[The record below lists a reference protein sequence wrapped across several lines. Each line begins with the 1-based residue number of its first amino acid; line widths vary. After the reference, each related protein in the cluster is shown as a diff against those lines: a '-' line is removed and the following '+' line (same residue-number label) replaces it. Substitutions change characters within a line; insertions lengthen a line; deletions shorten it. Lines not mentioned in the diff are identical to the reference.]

1 MDPVTTLRK
10 LGKLKYAVA
19 RLPLSLLDASVVRH
33 WDEDAAARVG
43 FERYLGTLDLLAGRL
58 LADDAIR
65 QRGSLLWHSAGSDVW
80 AQATAD
86 QAVASEPAAGAPAS
100 GPVAEAPASGWV
112 AEAPEGGRVAEAP
125 ASGRVAEAPEGGRVA
140 EAPEGG
146 RVAEA
151 PEGGRVAEAPEGGGV
166 AEAPASGRVAE
177 APEGGRVAEAPATG
191 LAAGVPGPAAGVPA
205 TGLAAEAPASGPAAE
220 APADGPAAAASAS
233 DPAAGPAAG
242 APAGPAADVP
252 AGPAALSPVVVIF
265 TLSAAVQAESVAL
278 CGDFNDWSADA
289 TPLELGSDGYWR
301 VAVALQPGRSYR
313 YRYLINGERWEN
325 ARDADAYVPN
335 PYGGTDSVVVVE

>member
-1 MDPVTTLRK
+1 MNPATTLRK
-10 LGKLKYAVA
+10 LGKLEYTAA
-19 RLPLSLLDASVVRH
+19 RLPLSLLDAWVARH
-33 WDEDAAARVG
+33 WHEDTAARVG
-43 FERYLGTLDLLAGRL
+43 FDRYLGTLDLLAGRL

-65 QRGSLLWHSAGSDVW
+65 QRGRILWGSAGSDVW

-86 QAVASEPAAGAPAS
+86 VAVAGEPAAGPA
-100 GPVAEAPASGWV
+100 
-112 AEAPEGGRVAEAP
+112 GG
-125 ASGRVAEAPEGGRVA
+125 
-140 EAPEGG
+140 
-146 RVAEA
+146 
-151 PEGGRVAEAPEGGGV
+151 
-166 AEAPASGRVAE
+166 
-177 APEGGRVAEAPATG
+177 
-191 LAAGVPGPAAGVPA
+191 GPAAWA
-205 TGLAAEAPASGPAAE
+205 SASGPAAGT
-220 APADGPAAAASAS
+220 AGGGPATGLLAS

-242 APAGPAADVP
+242 APAGPAAGAPGGPAAGAPGGPAAGAP

-313 YRYLINGERWEN
+313 YRYLINGELWEN

>member
-10 LGKLKYAVA
+10 LGKLNYAVA
-19 RLPLSLLDASVVRH
+19 RLPLSLLDASVARH

-100 GPVAEAPASGWV
+100 GRVAEAPASGW
-112 AEAPEGGRVAEAP
+112 
-125 ASGRVAEAPEGGRVA
+125 
-140 EAPEGG
+140 
-146 RVAEA
+146 
-151 PEGGRVAEAPEGGGV
+151 
-166 AEAPASGRVAE
+166 VAE

-205 TGLAAEAPASGPAAE
+205 TGLAAEAPASGPVAE

-233 DPAAGPAAG
+233 DPAAGTAPG